1 MERKFYQDLAGTIGA
16 RINCEKSGNTEW
28 FDRHSDRLE
37 HFQKC
42 YLPSGGGIDSG
53 TKIDLDKSTDE
64 KIVLTF
70 GYHHMNEGGFYDG
83 WTEHTAIITPSL
95 QFGFNLKITGR
106 DRNQIKEY
114 LADTFH
120 HVLNETVK

>member
-1 MERKFYQDLAGTIGA
+1 MERKFYQELAGTIGA
-16 RINCEKSGNTEW
+16 RINCKKSGNTEW
-28 FDRHSDRLE
+28 FYRHTERLE
-37 HFQKC
+37 QLQHD
-42 YLPSGGGIDSG
+42 YLPSGSGIDSG
-53 TKIDLDKSTDE
+53 TKIDLEKSTDE
-64 KIVLTF
+64 KIVLNF

-114 LADTFH
+114 LADTFRQ
-120 HVLNETVK
+120 VLNETVK